1 LDGVDER
8 KIRGDLRCDAPAPF
22 TLPRIVSSAA

>member
-1 LDGVDER
+1 MIDER

-22 TLPRIVSSAA
+22 TLPKSVGIVA